1 MKPLSLGAIPVPAL
15 LWLAALFLSACQT
28 PGPAPQP
35 HSIMV
40 TPEDR
45 MLSARYESEQQWTLA
60 YDMYRHLA
68 SQSTQPERSRFLQ
81 KAALMLHRSGKLD
94 AIEGYYQA
102 LQDTDLEAAEFHQR
116 DVLLASVYFE
126 NGKIYQALG
135 NLPDL
140 DTISEP
146 AYKAIA
152 LNIRSRGVLAIGKP
166 MEAADLSTRIDAFLD
181 NEQAIDDNHRFI
193 WDALNR
199 ISDSRIVA
207 ELKRGVEPPLRGW
220 LELNLIARRSNM
232 MPAAIEPWLDKWN
245 ELFADHAASARFAP
259 NLLADARQLHIR
271 PTHVALLLP
280 LNGKFQAVAEAIQ
293 NGILYAYYQQDEA
306 SRPVLDIVAISED
319 PQLFLAQYQNALQR
333 GADFIIGPL
342 RKELVAQ
349 LAFRPEL
356 EVPTLTLNYADDL
369 DRTIRNLYQ
378 FGLKP
383 EDEAEQVADYALQH
397 GLYHAV
403 TLTPDN
409 NVGERLKQAF
419 TQRFESLGGR
429 VVESAHYPA
438 SKNDYSNAI
447 KSLLNLSGSEQRH
460 SILTQ
465 ITGEQSEFIPRR
477 RQDVDMVFMSGNPRQ
492 ARLIKPQLKFHHA
505 KDLPVYATS
514 GISSSISDPDADRDL
529 DEILFVDTPWAL
541 DHGNNQDFQAVRALW
556 PQASERYAKFFAL
569 GLDAYRLIP
578 RLRHLMLNPDQFEDM
593 NTGRITVDQKGQIH
607 RNLLLATYQKGLAQ
621 PLMAKPAQ
629 QPTLKS
635 Q

>member
-45 MLSARYESEQQWTLA
+45 MLS
-60 YDMYRHLA
+60 
-68 SQSTQPERSRFLQ
+68 SRFLQ

-306 SRPVLDIVAISED
+306 SRPV
-319 PQLFLAQYQNALQR
+319 YQNALQR

-556 PQASERYAKFFAL
+556 PQASERYAKFFAM